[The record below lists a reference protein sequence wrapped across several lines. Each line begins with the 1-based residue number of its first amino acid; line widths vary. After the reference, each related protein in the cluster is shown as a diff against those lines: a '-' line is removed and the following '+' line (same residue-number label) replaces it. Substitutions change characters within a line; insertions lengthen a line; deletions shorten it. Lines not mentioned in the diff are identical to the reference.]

1 MLKFEGTG
9 WGDAGTV
16 VLLHAFPVSAAMWE
30 PQQLFLDAAGYGVIA
45 PNAYGF
51 DGSPARP
58 GWSMDDYAHD
68 LAELLDKLGCRK
80 ATIVGLSMG
89 GYQAFAFWRLYPGRT
104 ASIVLC
110 DTRAVGDTPKIFAQR
125 MEFRKAVEEKGAAVA
140 ADRMLPNYFDRENSR
155 LRPQLA
161 SKARLII
168 ERQPADAIS
177 EAMRA
182 IAERPDSTELLSG
195 ITCPVLIMNGAGD
208 VVTTPETAASMHA
221 AIPGSLLELLPG
233 AGHLSNIEQPDLFNL
248 LLLRHLNSLK

>member
-1 MLKFEGTG
+1 MLKFNGSG

-16 VLLHAFPVSAAMWE
+16 VLLHAFPLSATMWE
-30 PQQLFLDAAGYGVIA
+30 QQQLFLDAAGYGVVA
-45 PNAYGF
+45 PNVYGF
-51 DGSPARP
+51 DGSAAKP

-89 GYQAFAFWRLYPGRT
+89 GYQAFAFWRLYPERT

-110 DTRAVGDTPKIFAQR
+110 DTRATGDTPEIRAQR
-125 MEFRKAVEEKGAAVA
+125 LEFRNAVSEKGSAEAAN
-140 ADRMLPNYFDRENSR
+140 RMVPNFFDRENGR
-155 LRPQLA
+155 LHPQLA
-161 SKARLII
+161 SKARMII

-182 IAERPDSTELLSG
+182 IAERPDSSELLPG
-195 ITCPVLIMNGAGD
+195 ITCPVIILNGAGD

-221 AIPGSLLELLPG
+221 AIPGSQLELLPK
-233 AGHLSNIEQPDLFNL
+233 AGHLSNLEQPELFNRL
-248 LLLRHLNSLK
+248 LLKHLDSLK